1 MGSGTR
7 RLYAVG
13 GLVAG
18 LALTAPVIWYLLYRQ
33 THGDADLNIVAAVF
47 FGLVGLIGVN
57 MALRSI
63 WIMIRGH

>member
-1 MGSGTR
+1 MEPGKR
-7 RLYAVG
+7 RLYAIG
-13 GLVAG
+13 GLVVG
-18 LALTAPVIWYLLYRQ
+18 LLLTAPVIAFLIYRQ
-33 THGDADLNIVAAVF
+33 TNADADISMAAAIF

>member
-1 MGSGTR
+1 MEAGKR
-7 RLYAVG
+7 RLYAIG
-13 GLVAG
+13 GLVVG
-18 LALTAPVIWYLLYRQ
+18 LLLTAPVIWFLLYRQ
-33 THGDADLNIVAAVF
+33 ANAGVDINIAAAVF